1 MKLIDMMKAGCLVG
15 AIFASVVAWA
25 GEETVGGRT
34 WSYQVNSN
42 PSENG
47 VTVMGASPAYGAIA
61 VPSSLGGYVVRKV
74 LRLARSDEERMGVTS
89 IAIPDSV
96 TVIADHAFANYSNLT
111 SVAIGN
117 GVRLIGA
124 GAFWGCSRLAHV
136 TIPNSVTDIGN
147 HAFHDCIGLASV
159 AIGSGVTRIGQN
171 AFVNCERLAE
181 VVIPGNV
188 EEIDYQAFMGCCGL
202 KQVTI
207 EKGVARIDTSAFRN
221 CVGLKR
227 VTIGEGVAQIGNTAF
242 SRCSSLAE
250 IVFKGDAPSVG
261 SGAFRYVPS
270 SCVVRVPRGSTG
282 WGVEIPGTWQGL
294 QICYAEEGEPVV
306 VEGVAVPRAWLG
318 SYVSQYGAGDCEAAA
333 KATGANGM
341 PLWQSY
347 VAGLDPTD
355 AASRFEVR
363 IAMDANGS
371 PTIAWSPDLRAA
383 TPARVYSVLG
393 KTALGDVEWTPVTD
407 ANRATMRFFKV
418 AVEMAGTISSDVD

>member
-1 MKLIDMMKAGCLVG
+1 
-15 AIFASVVAWA
+15 
-25 GEETVGGRT
+25 
-34 WSYQVNSN
+34 
-42 PSENG
+42 
-47 VTVMGASPAYGAIA
+47 
-61 VPSSLGGYVVRKV
+61 
-74 LRLARSDEERMGVTS
+74 MGVTS

-96 TVIADHAFANYSNLT
+96 TVIANHAFENYSNLT

-147 HAFHDCIGLASV
+147 HAFRDCTGLASV

-181 VVIPGNV
+181 VVIPGNM
-188 EEIDYQAFMGCCGL
+188 EEINLQAFMGCCGL
-202 KQVTI
+202 KQVAI
-207 EKGVARIDTSAFRN
+207 EKGVARIGNSVFRN
-221 CVGLKR
+221 CIGLKR
-227 VTIGEGVAQIGNTAF
+227 VTIGEGVALIGSAPF

-250 IVFKGDAPSVG
+250 IVFKGDAPSILSVT
-261 SGAFRYVPS
+261 FLFHVPS

-306 VEGVAVPRAWLG
+306 LEGVAVPRAWLG
-318 SYVSQYGAGDCEAAA
+318 SYFSQYGAGDCEAVA

-347 VAGLDPTD
+347 VAGLDPTE

-393 KTALGDVEWTPVTD
+393 KTALGDAEWTPVTD

-418 AVEMAGTISSDVD
+418 AVEMAGAISSDVD

>member
-1 MKLIDMMKAGCLVG
+1 M
-15 AIFASVVAWA
+15 
-25 GEETVGGRT
+25 
-34 WSYQVNSN
+34 
-42 PSENG
+42 
-47 VTVMGASPAYGAIA
+47 
-61 VPSSLGGYVVRKV
+61 
-74 LRLARSDEERMGVTS
+74 
-89 IAIPDSV
+89 
-96 TVIADHAFANYSNLT
+96 
-111 SVAIGN
+111 
-117 GVRLIGA
+117 
-124 GAFWGCSRLAHV
+124 
-136 TIPNSVTDIGN
+136 
-147 HAFHDCIGLASV
+147 
-159 AIGSGVTRIGQN
+159 TRIGQN
-171 AFVNCERLAE
+171 AFLNCERLEE
-181 VVIPGNV
+181 VVISGNV
-188 EEIDYQAFMGCCGL
+188 EEIDFQAFMGCCGL

-207 EKGVARIDTSAFRN
+207 EKGVARI
-221 CVGLKR
+221 
-227 VTIGEGVAQIGNTAF
+227 GNSVF

-261 SGAFRYVPS
+261 SGAFRNVPS
-270 SCVVRVPRGSTG
+270 SCVVRVPQGSTG
-282 WGVEIPGTWQGL
+282 WGVEIPGTWQGM

-306 VEGVAVPRAWLG
+306 VGGVAVPRAWLG

-418 AVEMAGTISSDVD
+418 AVEMAGAISSDVD